1 MPVFQPPQRPDEIAV
16 EKLDVLGYRE
26 RGHLSHV
33 GFAWEF
39 AEVSRDNE
47 VAVVDG
53 RPVRR
58 DHDKLPVHVIGRV
71 RLGRRERML
80 MTSWL
85 ERHLRARLL
94 VGDYIHVD
102 HVDHVARDRNSGR
115 IIGRRMS
122 GALLVHECLR
132 SCTDLTL
139 VDLADLPMT
148 ERSRLSELW
157 GERAIQMSAYRD
169 ELPGDGPWAILLPAH
184 ILHALARSNPRASA
198 LHPTSAQWDFT

>member
-1 MPVFQPPQRPDEIAV
+1 MPNFVPPQRPDEIAV

-39 AEVSRDNE
+39 ADVSRDNE

-71 RLGRRERML
+71 RLARRERML
-80 MTSWL
+80 MTTWL

-102 HVDHVARDRNSGR
+102 DVARDRSSGR
-115 IIGRRMS
+115 VIGRRMS
-122 GALLVHECLR
+122 GAMLVHECL
-132 SCTDLTL
+132 
-139 VDLADLPMT
+139 
-148 ERSRLSELW
+148 RSRLSELW
-157 GERAIQMSAYRD
+157 GERAIQMSVYRD
-169 ELPGDGPWAILLPAH
+169 ELPGDGPWAVLLPAH
-184 ILHALARSNPRASA
+184 ILHALARSNPRVSA
-198 LHPTSAQWDFT
+198 LQPTPAQWDLT

>member
-1 MPVFQPPQRPDEIAV
+1 MPTFQPPLRPDEIAV
-16 EKLDVLGYRE
+16 EKLDILGYRE

-71 RLGRRERML
+71 RLARRERML

-85 ERHLRARLL
+85 ERHLRVRLL
-94 VGDYIHVD
+94 AGDFIHID
-102 HVDHVARDRNSGR
+102 DAARDCNSGR
-115 IIGRRMS
+115 IIGRRTS
-122 GALLVHECLR
+122 GAMLVHECLR
-132 SCTDLTL
+132 SCTDITL
-139 VDLADLPMT
+139 VDLAELPMI

-157 GERAIQMSAYRD
+157 GERAIQMSVYRD
-169 ELPGDGPWAILLPAH
+169 ELPGDGPWAVLLPAH
-184 ILHALARSNPRASA
+184 ILHSLARSNPRVSA
-198 LHPTSAQWDFT
+198 LRPTAAQWDLI